1 MIYYLKHIGSYLI
14 ISALT
19 TITFILFLVLKRYPD
34 GAVGMIPFLIALN
47 CVIAFFLSSVLLL
60 ILKFKLELS
69 LLKSSVLYTFIY
81 WISLIFY
88 IGANPFNQVDEISR
102 NVDLWLFL
110 SEIIS
115 VIIFNLGI
123 LIGKKF
129 A

>member
-19 TITFILFLVLKRYPD
+19 TITFIMFLLLKQYPD
-34 GAVGMIPFLIALN
+34 GAVGKIPFLIALN
-47 CVIAFFLSSVLLL
+47 CAIAFFLSSVLLV

-69 LLKSSVLYTFIY
+69 LLKSSVLYTFFYCIT
-81 WISLIFY
+81 LIFY
-88 IGANPFNQVDEISR
+88 IGANPIDHVDEISR

-110 SEIIS
+110 SEVIS

-123 LIGKKF
+123 LIGKRF